1 MNQNTSSIIMI
12 RPKHFDFNKETAS
25 NNYFQ
30 KEDKSISKNEI
41 RNKAVNEFESLTT
54 LIESRGIEVIV
65 FDDRDKQ

>member
-30 KEDKSISKNEI
+30 KEDKSY
-41 RNKAVNEFESLTT
+41 
-54 LIESRGIEVIV
+54 LIIDFNNIV
-65 FDDRDKQ
+65 RQADEY

>member
-30 KEDKSISKNEI
+30 KDIDKVFIIGHLKI
-41 RNKAVNEFESLTT
+41 D
-54 LIESRGIEVIV
+54 GIN
-65 FDDRDKQ
+65 R